1 MPTTNVTK
9 IRDSL
14 RSRLYQSE
22 DLVFKENHTKEKYME
37 VLYIKSISDENVLH
51 DNILTPFFETDRP
64 DEFLDYLQSH
74 PKISAFE
81 SEQKT
86 LDELLRGVAVLFYQ
100 DFVLLFDCK
109 QDRNNAVMDTTV
121 ETTIQGPQA
130 GFSESL
136 PVNLGLIRQRY
147 PHTSLI
153 VESTVVG
160 NLSKT
165 NVMIL
170 HDSKFADPDTLK
182 RIKDFLDHVNI
193 DMFETG
199 EQLFDSLKKSN
210 RALFPL
216 MLVTERPDRV
226 AVNLST
232 GKVILLI
239 QGSSFAVILPTVMK
253 DLMSSMED
261 MYQAYWIAKFLQIL
275 RYAAFII
282 STILPGL
289 YVAVTSYNPELFR
302 VQLTL
307 SIAGSRTGIPYPS
320 YVEVVLMLFMVE
332 LLTEASIRLPKAIG
346 PTATTVGGLILG
358 QAAAEAGLASNIII
372 VIVSFVAISNFVVPI
387 NAFSFTVRVLKYFI
401 LLLATLFGLV
411 GVVIGFFMILAY
423 MVKLDSFGEPFLTF
437 IQSTPGEKNRLPKE
451 EGGA

>member
-1 MPTTNVTK
+1 MPSNNVIA
-9 IRDSL
+9 IRDSI
-14 RSRLYQSE
+14 RNKLYKSE
-22 DLVFKENHTKEKYME
+22 DLVFKENHTKDKYME
-37 VLYIKSISDENVLH
+37 ALYIKSISDESVLH
-51 DNILTPFFETDRP
+51 DSVLKAFFETDGP
-64 DEFLDYLQSH
+64 EEFLDYLQSN
-74 PKISAFE
+74 PKISE
-81 SEQKT
+81 YKNEQNT

-100 DFVLLFDCK
+100 DFVFLFDCK

-153 VESTVVG
+153 VESTEVG

-165 NVMIL
+165 KVMIL

-182 RIKDFLDHVNI
+182 RIKNFLENVDI
-193 DMFETG
+193 DMFQTG

-210 RALFPL
+210 KALFPL
-216 MLVTERPDRV
+216 MLVSERPDRV
-226 AVNLST
+226 AVNLSN
-232 GKVILLI
+232 GKVVLLI

-261 MYQAYWIAKFLQIL
+261 MYQAYWIGKFLLLL
-275 RYAAFII
+275 RYTAFIVSI
-282 STILPGL
+282 ILPGL
-289 YVAVTSYNPELFR
+289 YVAITSYNPELFR
-302 VQLTL
+302 VQLAL
-307 SIAGSRTGIPYPS
+307 SIAGSRTGVPYPS
-320 YVEVVLMLFMVE
+320 FVEVILMLFMVE

-358 QAAAEAGLASNIII
+358 QAAAEAGLASNIMI

-387 NAFSFTVRVLKYFI
+387 NAFSFTIRVLKYII
-401 LLLATLFGLV
+401 LLFSTLFGLV
-411 GVVIGFFMILAY
+411 GVVLGFFMMVAY
-423 MVKLDSFGEPFLTF
+423 MVKLDSFGEPFLSL
-437 IQSTPGEKNRLPKE
+437 IQSRPEKD
-451 EGGA
+451 